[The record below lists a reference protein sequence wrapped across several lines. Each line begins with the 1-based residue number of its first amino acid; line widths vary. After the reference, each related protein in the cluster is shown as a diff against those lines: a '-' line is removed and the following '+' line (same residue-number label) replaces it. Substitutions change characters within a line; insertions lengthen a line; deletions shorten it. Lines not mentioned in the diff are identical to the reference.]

1 MGLFSDNSASRML
14 RDQRR
19 AVNQQARTFARGV
32 ADIDFALRGYN
43 DDYWREREK
52 FYADQLF
59 GQLDRQADDA
69 YAQAIKGLAARGLS
83 SSSVADNVYGRLA
96 AQMLAGRRRAA
107 SQAVSSV
114 QGEKQSLEQQRAA
127 LVQALAGGQ
136 MGPLSVAQQASSL
149 AQSAQAPAW
158 LALGN
163 MFAGVLQGIAPA
175 VYAQARGIPVF
186 SSLFGGRSYREVG

>member
-1 MGLFSDNSASRML
+1 ML

-52 FYADQLF
+52 LYADQLF

-83 SSSVADNVYGRLA
+83 SSSVADNVYGKLA

-107 SQAVSSV
+107 SQAVSAV

-186 SSLFGGRSYREVG
+186 GSLFGGRSYREVG